1 MRPSSHDGKI
11 LPGGQRCGWS
21 PGHLI
26 GGEGEIRTHEA
37 LANPPVFKTG
47 AINRSATSPRSI
59 QWLVFILSGR
69 GHRSGAR
76 GGDMEAQPE
85 RARVLAVIRGLRM
98 LRGGGSS
105 GDAAAPLALLV
116 HPDSGIFQFA
126 RFVIDIH
133 LEHG

>member
-1 MRPSSHDGKI
+1 MISARAARGFICVSVDT
-11 LPGGQRCGWS
+11 
-21 PGHLI
+21 
-26 GGEGEIRTHEA
+26 GGEGGIRTHEA

-59 QWLVFILSGR
+59 QWLVCILSGR

-76 GGDMEAQPE
+76 DGDMEDQPE
-85 RARVLAVIRGLRM
+85 RARRSAVIWELRVPRGD
-98 LRGGGSS
+98 GSS
-105 GDAAAPLALLV
+105 GDATAPLALLV
-116 HPDSGIFQFA
+116 HPGSGIFQFA